1 MNPTE
6 FKQAL
11 ASHGIDLDDHQMA
24 QFATYYQLLVET
36 NRQFNLTTITDEP
49 EVYLKHFYDSLTPA
63 FYVAA
68 LRDQPLTLCD
78 VGAGAGF
85 PSIPLKIAFPQ
96 LQVTIVDSLNKR
108 INFLQQL
115 ISALGLTGVQT
126 FHDRAETFAGKKS
139 PHRESYD
146 LVTARAVA
154 RLSVLSEFCL
164 PLVKIGGQMV
174 ALKASNARTET
185 AEGDY
190 AVKQLG
196 GQLVT
201 DEAFKLPETGDP
213 RHIIVIDKK
222 RPTPKRYPRKP
233 GTPAKQPLTAPE

>member
-1 MNPTE
+1 VVKN
-6 FKQAL
+6 
-11 ASHGIDLDDHQMA
+11 
-24 QFATYYQLLVET
+24 
-36 NRQFNLTTITDEP
+36 N
-49 EVYLKHFYDSLTPA
+49 
-63 FYVAA
+63 
-68 LRDQPLTLCD
+68 
-78 VGAGAGF
+78 
-85 PSIPLKIAFPQ
+85 SIYF
-96 LQVTIVDSLNKR
+96 
-108 INFLQQL
+108 
-115 ISALGLTGVQT
+115 
-126 FHDRAETFAGKKS
+126 DRADQQYCRSKWNWVIICKQKS
-139 PHRESYD
+139 PNRKSYD

>member
-11 ASHGIDLDDHQMA
+11 ASHGIMLDDHQMA
-24 QFATYYQLLVET
+24 QFATYFKLLIET
-36 NRQFNLTTITDEP
+36 NRQFNLTTITAEP
-49 EVYLKHFYDSLTPA
+49 EVYLKHFYDSITPA
-63 FYVAA
+63 FYVPA
-68 LRDQPLTLCD
+68 LREQPLTLCD

-85 PSIPLKIAFPQ
+85 PSLPLKICFPQ

-115 ISALGLTGVQT
+115 VRELGLTDVRT

-139 PHRESYD
+139 VHREAYD

-154 RLSVLSEFCL
+154 RLSVLSELCL
-164 PLVKIGGQMV
+164 PLVKVGGQMV
-174 ALKASNARTET
+174 ALKAANARTET
-185 AEGDY
+185 AEGEY
-190 AVKQLG
+190 AVQQLG
-196 GQLVT
+196 GKLVT
-201 DEAFKLPETGDP
+201 DEAFTLPETGDP

-222 RPTPKRYPRKP
+222 RPTPKKYPRKP
-233 GTPAKQPLTAPE
+233 GTPAKQPLTAQD